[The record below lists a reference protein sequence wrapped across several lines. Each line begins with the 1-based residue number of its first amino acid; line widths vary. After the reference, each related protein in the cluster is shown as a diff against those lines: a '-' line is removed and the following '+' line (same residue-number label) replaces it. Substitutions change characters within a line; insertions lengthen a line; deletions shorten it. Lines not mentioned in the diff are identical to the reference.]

1 MNPFDSARL
10 SARMALAAALLA
22 VNPAGLGGVALCG
35 CAGPLRDQWLAL
47 LRRLLPADSPW
58 LRVPSHA
65 GDAALLGGLDL
76 TATLAAGRPVAQ
88 QGLLARADQGVLLLP
103 MAERVSA
110 GVASHLAAVLDN
122 RQVVLAREG
131 LRSARSPARLAL
143 VALDEG
149 AGDDERM
156 PAALLDRLA
165 LHLLAETAPEG
176 ESPPDWEAADI
187 ELARARLPHVTLP
200 DAVLQGLCAAALA
213 WGIDSLR
220 APLMAVH
227 AARAAA
233 ALDGQDEVN
242 DTHAQLAAALV
253 LAPRATRMPAPAAQD
268 DAEPPPAP
276 AEPAPKPQSQAP
288 EPPPPQTDESQADR
302 DTADADRPPEA
313 AALEDRL
320 VEAVRAAIPPGLL
333 AALQAGQARQARAS
347 AAGRVGAATKHPHR
361 GRPVGSR
368 HAEPRSGARLH
379 VLDTLRAAMPWQRLR
394 QEAAGG
400 PARLRVRRED
410 FHVVRYRQHRP
421 TTTVFVV
428 DASGSAALHRLAEAK
443 GAVEL
448 LLAECYVRR
457 DRVAVLAFRGSG
469 AELLLPPTRSL
480 TRAKRSLGALP
491 GGGGTPLAS
500 GIAAAADLASQ
511 LTRGGDS
518 ATVVLLTDGRA
529 NIARDGSP
537 GRAQAQQDALAA
549 AQRFRAEGLSA
560 LLIDTSPQPS
570 DPARALAD
578 AMDAAYLPLPHAGA
592 EGLARAVQ
600 LAAGPTR

>member
-1 MNPFDSARL
+1 MNAFDGARL

-22 VNPAGLGGVALCG
+22 VDPTGLGGVALRG
-35 CAGPLRDQWLAL
+35 PVGPLRDQWLAL
-47 LRRLLPADSPW
+47 LRRLLPPGSPW

-76 TATLAAGRPVAQ
+76 TATLETGRPVAQ
-88 QGLLARADQGVLLLP
+88 QGLLARADRGVLVLP
-103 MAERVSA
+103 MAERVSP
-110 GVASHLAAVLDN
+110 GVASHLAAVLDSH
-122 RQVVLAREG
+122 QVVLAREG
-131 LRSARSPARLAL
+131 LSLRCPARLAL
-143 VALDEG
+143 LALDEG
-149 AGDDERM
+149 AADEERL
-156 PAALLDRLA
+156 PAALLERLA
-165 LHLLAETAPEG
+165 LHLLAAPAPEG
-176 ESPPDWEAADI
+176 ETVPDWSLADI
-187 ELARARLPHVTLP
+187 ERARARLPGVTLP
-200 DAVLQGLCAAALA
+200 DPVLQGLCAASLA

-220 APLMAVH
+220 APLMAVR

-233 ALDGQDEVN
+233 ALDGQDEVG
-242 DTHAQLAAALV
+242 DTHAALAAALV
-253 LAPRATRMPAPAAQD
+253 LAPRATRMPPPAARD
-268 DAEPPPAP
+268 DADPPPAP
-276 AEPAPKPQSQAP
+276 TEPGPAPETQGAEPAPPQP
-288 EPPPPQTDESQADR
+288 DEGPADH
-302 DTADADRPPEA
+302 DPADADAPAEPT
-313 AALEDRL
+313 ALEDRL
-320 VEAVRAAIPPGLL
+320 VEAVRAAIPQGLL

-347 AAGRVGAATKHPHR
+347 AAGRVGAASKHPNR

-368 HAEPRSGARLH
+368 RAEPRSGARLH
-379 VLDTLRAAMPWQRLR
+379 VLDTLRAAAPWQRLR
-394 QEAAGG
+394 QDAAGG
-400 PARLRVRRED
+400 PVRLRVRRED

-428 DASGSAALHRLAEAK
+428 DASGSSALHRLAEAK

-457 DRVAVLAFRGSG
+457 DRVAVLAFRGAG

-500 GIAAAADLASQ
+500 GLAAAADLASQ

-549 AQRFRAEGLSA
+549 AQRFRAEGLTA

-570 DPARALAD
+570 DPARALAE

-600 LAAGPTR
+600 LAAGPAR

>member
-1 MNPFDSARL
+1 MNPADGPRPSARL
-10 SARMALAAALLA
+10 ALAAALLA
-22 VNPAGLGGVALCG
+22 IDPTGLGGVALRG
-35 CAGPLRDQWLAL
+35 RPEPVRDSWLAL
-47 LRRLLPADSPW
+47 LRRLLPDGSPW
-58 LRVPSHA
+58 LRVPTHA

-76 TATLAAGRPVAQ
+76 TATLETGRPVAQ

-103 MAERVSA
+103 MAERVPPGA
-110 GVASHLAAVLDN
+110 ASHLAAVLDSH
-122 RQVVLAREG
+122 RVVLAREG
-131 LRSARSPARLAL
+131 LNQCSPARLAL

-149 AGDDERM
+149 ADDGERL
-156 PAALLDRLA
+156 PATLLERLA
-165 LHLLAETAPEG
+165 LHLHVEPASEDEAV
-176 ESPPDWEAADI
+176 PDWSASDI
-187 ELARARLPHVTLP
+187 HRARARLPRVSLP
-200 DAVLQGLCAAALA
+200 EPVLQGLCAAALA
-213 WGIDSLR
+213 WGIPSLR
-220 APLMAVH
+220 APLMAVR

-233 ALDGQDEVN
+233 ALDGKDEV
-242 DTHAQLAAALV
+242 DETHAGLAAALV
-253 LAPRATRMPAPAAQD
+253 LAPRATCVPPGADEAA
-268 DAEPPPAP
+268 DAPPPSAAP
-276 AEPAPKPQSQAP
+276 GADR
-288 EPPPPQTDESQADR
+288 EPPPPSTPPSAPPPDA
-302 DTADADRPPEA
+302 TAPDAGHAEPDRPPEA
-313 AALEDRL
+313 SALEDQL
-320 VEAVRAAIPPGLL
+320 VEAVRASIPHGLL
-333 AALQAGQARQARAS
+333 ATLQAGLARPARAG
-347 AAGRVGAATKHPHR
+347 AAGRVGAASRHPNR

-368 HAEPRSGARLH
+368 RAEPRAGARLH
-379 VLDTLRAAMPWQRLR
+379 VLDTLRAAAPWQRLR
-394 QEAAGG
+394 QAAAGG

-428 DASGSAALHRLAEAK
+428 DASGSSALHRLAEAK

-457 DRVAVLAFRGSG
+457 DRVAVLAFRGAG

-500 GIAAAADLASQ
+500 GISAAADLAGQ

-537 GRAQAQQDALAA
+537 GRAQALQDALAA
-549 AQRFRAEGLSA
+549 ARRFRAEGHSA

-570 DPARALAD
+570 EQARHLAE

-592 EGLARAVQ
+592 EVLARAVQ
-600 LAAGPTR
+600 RAAPAR